1 MELSKKDAL
10 MCVCIRVS
18 VPVRYLDL
26 KTRRNTNTW
35 YSTNKDKMGLTPAE
49 GIGGSFRIWNRHS
62 FNND

>member
-26 KTRRNTNTW
+26 KTRRNTNTVLIKIRW
-35 YSTNKDKMGLTPAE
+35 AMVT
-49 GIGGSFRIWNRHS
+49 GGSEEVSSLCFEVS
-62 FNND
+62 DLGK